1 MSWDWVWWLVGAIVV
16 LVTVMTIINIIGGSE
31 DESREAKQLV
41 VQILAGLGAAAVL
54 LLLVT
59 FVVKPTM
66 VFIAQSVWY
75 VFN

>member
-41 VQILAGLGAAAVL
+41 VQIVAGIGAAAVL
-54 LLLVT
+54 LLLAT

>member
-16 LVTVMTIINIIGGSE
+16 LVTVMTIMNIIGGSE

-41 VQILAGLGAAAVL
+41 VQIVAGIGAAAVL
-54 LLLVT
+54 LLLAT